1 MAKPQVTLTLA
12 GDESKL
18 SQAFDRVGQSSDR
31 MATSVGQSSKR
42 VADETTDAYSRV
54 DGAAGNTYDKFDALE
69 AVGRGTTDTMSGLG
83 EIMKGNVLQGSTDLA
98 GGVAAL
104 ADGFSGALLPAIR
117 AVTSGGIA
125 NAKTFVQQK
134 GALIASKAASAASTV
149 ATYAQAVAQRVLNA
163 AMKANPIGLI
173 ITALTLLVGGF
184 IYAYKHSE
192 KFRNIVNGALGAVKN
207 AASAV
212 ARFFTET
219 VWPAM
224 QRAWNGISSGIGT
237 AKDKIVGAFNSV
249 ISFAKS
255 VPGKIGG
262 FFKGIGSSIA
272 APFQAAFQAVK
283 NAWNNSVGGKGFTVP
298 GWIPNIGGKE
308 FRIPYFHTGGIVSG
322 ALGSESLAMLKAG
335 ERITGGRNSGG
346 GATIVLRSD
355 GGRVGKLLI
364 EILQNAIRI
373 EGGDPVRVLSPR

>member
-1 MAKPQVTLTLA
+1 MGKPQVTLTLA
-12 GDESKL
+12 GDSTQLEK
-18 SQAFDRVGQSSDR
+18 AFDSVGSSSSKMADNVGQSSR
-31 MATSVGQSSKR
+31 R
-42 VADETTDAYSRV
+42 VADETTDSFSRV
-54 DGAAGNTYDKFDALE
+54 DAASGQTYDKFDALE
-69 AVGRGTTDTMSGLG
+69 SVGRGTTDTMSGLS

-104 ADGFSGALLPAIR
+104 ADGFSGALLPAIK
-117 AVTSGGIA
+117 AVTTGGIA
-125 NAKTFVQQK
+125 NAKTFVSQK
-134 GALIASKAASAASTV
+134 AALIASKAASVATTT

-192 KFRNIVNGALGAVKN
+192 KFRSIVKGGLDAVKK
-207 AASAV
+207 AAQAV
-212 ARFFTET
+212 ASFWTGT
-219 VWPAM
+219 LWPAM
-224 QRAWNGISSGIGT
+224 KSAW
-237 AKDKIVGAFNSV
+237 DKISGGATAAKNGVVGAFNSLV
-249 ISFAKS
+249 GFIQK

-262 FFKGIGSSIA
+262 FFKGIGSAIA

-322 ALGSESLAMLKAG
+322 AMGSETLAVLKAG
-335 ERITGGRNSGG
+335 ERVTGGSNSGG
-346 GATIVLRSD
+346 GGVVVLRSD

-364 EILQNAIRI
+364 QVLKEAIRI
-373 EGGDPVRVLSPR
+373 EGGDVQVVIGS